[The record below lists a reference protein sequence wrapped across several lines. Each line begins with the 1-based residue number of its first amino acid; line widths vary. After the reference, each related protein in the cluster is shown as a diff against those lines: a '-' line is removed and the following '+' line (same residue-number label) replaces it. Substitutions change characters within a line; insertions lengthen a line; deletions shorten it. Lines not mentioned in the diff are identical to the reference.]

1 MTSRP
6 NQQDIRLGHAVIYP
20 NTPAI
25 AGAYATITLTY
36 TADHPIDDTGYIKI
50 CFRQVGDFGAPQFA
64 DPAAP
69 NYCTVKTSGNC
80 RVTPRWDRKG
90 HTRPW
95 GASLFVQV
103 GRGYLG
109 AGETITVT
117 FGDKVA
123 GSPGWQ
129 LQTFAEDS
137 FEFKVLVDPI
147 ATYEFKELPTSPTLK
162 IIPGSAAR
170 TLCVAPSQVS
180 INSPFTYY
188 IKHEDRWGNPTGPA
202 EKIIHP
208 GFAMSGIQRIAIAD
222 QLSGNNVLSNPIQVG
237 QPAQPIRRFW
247 ADFHGQT
254 EETVGTNAIGDYFR
268 FGRDLGLLDVV
279 AHQGND
285 FQVTDEFWA
294 EVNDTAKQWYTP
306 GQLVTYPGYE
316 WSGNTPLGGDRN
328 IYFVAEGGPISH
340 SSTDLLP
347 NKSTCFPISPT
358 ATDLFRDLRQ
368 SPVQAFAFA
377 HVGGRFADISMHDP
391 AIEVAVEIHSAWGT
405 FEWLLEDALRMGYRI
420 GVVANSDG
428 HKCRPGASYPGAGEF
443 GSLGGLTCLLTDRL
457 DRESIYAALRDRHCY
472 ATTGNR
478 PLLSVMLTTPTG
490 QSAMMG
496 DVVATDGV
504 PVLRVAV
511 SGTAPVE
518 SVLVRNGLQTLA
530 NLRPY
535 GAKDLGRRIKVVWSG
550 AEVRGRARITRWD
563 GELTVTGNQIVAAT
577 PINFWNANWPLVRD
591 GEHRLAWRSSTTGG
605 LAGAIVELADV
616 RGGNLKIKTAQGE
629 MAIDVDQIGLDP
641 AVAAFGG
648 LDKQIEIHRMA
659 DGTAARSDWELSLP
673 LTSLTPGD
681 NPVFVRVT
689 QEDGHMAWSSPI
701 YVVGG
706 AGRI

>member
-6 NQQDIRLGHAVIYP
+6 NQQDLHLGRAEISPDAPAV
-20 NTPAI
+20 
-25 AGAYATITLTY
+25 AGSYATITLTY

-69 NYCTVKTSGNC
+69 NYCTVRTNGNC

-103 GRGYLG
+103 GRGYLA

-180 INSPFTYY
+180 INNSFTYY
-188 IKHEDRWGNPTGPA
+188 IKCEDRWGNPTGPA
-202 EKIIHP
+202 NEIIHP
-208 GFAMSGIQRIAIAD
+208 GFPVSGIQRIAIVD
-222 QLSGNNVLSNPIQVG
+222 QLSGNSVLSNPIQVC
-237 QPAQPIRRFW
+237 QPPQPIRRFW

-268 FGRDLGLLDVV
+268 FARDLGLLDVV

-294 EVNDTAKQWYTP
+294 EINDTAKQWYTP
-306 GQLVTYPGYE
+306 GRLVTYPGYE

-328 IYFVAEGGPISH
+328 VYFVSEGGPISH

-347 NKSTCFPISPT
+347 GKSTCFPISPT

-368 SPVQAFAFA
+368 SPVQAFTFA

-478 PLLSVMLTTPTG
+478 PLLSVLLTTP
-490 QSAMMG
+490 
-496 DVVATDGV
+496 
-504 PVLRVAV
+504 
-511 SGTAPVE
+511 SG
-518 SVLVRNGLQTLA
+518 
-530 NLRPY
+530 
-535 GAKDLGRRIKVVWSG
+535 
-550 AEVRGRARITRWD
+550 
-563 GELTVTGNQIVAAT
+563 
-577 PINFWNANWPLVRD
+577 
-591 GEHRLAWRSSTTGG
+591 
-605 LAGAIVELADV
+605 
-616 RGGNLKIKTAQGE
+616 
-629 MAIDVDQIGLDP
+629 QIGD
-641 AVAAFGG
+641 
-648 LDKQIEIHRMA
+648 
-659 DGTAARSDWELSLP
+659 DG
-673 LTSLTPGD
+673 
-681 NPVFVRVT
+681 
-689 QEDGHMAWSSPI
+689 
-701 YVVGG
+701 
-706 AGRI
+706 